1 MSEKEENNDDVE
13 IKKLFQ
19 DFKKQITNLKSKRTY
34 LENNLKKMKSDLEA
48 LQQEE
53 FSALNNLQKLIK
65 DGIVLNEKRAQ
76 METELNDIKEKLLKL
91 TKISI

>member
-19 DFKKQITNLKSKRTY
+19 DFKKQITNLKSKKTY
-34 LENNLKKMKSDLEA
+34 LENNLKKMKSELEA

-76 METELNDIKEKLLKL
+76 MEAELNDIKEKLLKL
-91 TKISI
+91 TKISV

>member
-34 LENNLKKMKSDLEA
+34 LENNLKKMKSELEA

>member
-13 IKKLFQ
+13 IKRLFQ
-19 DFKKQITNLKSKRTY
+19 DFKKQIVSLKSKKTY
-34 LENNLKKMKSDLEA
+34 LENNLKKMKSELAD

-76 METELNDIKEKLLKL
+76 METELNDIKEKLIKL
-91 TKISI
+91 TKISV

>member
-34 LENNLKKMKSDLEA
+34 LENNLKKMKSELAD

-76 METELNDIKEKLLKL
+76 METELNDIKEKLIKL
-91 TKISI
+91 TKISV

>member
-19 DFKKQITNLKSKRTY
+19 DFKKQIANLKSKKTY
-34 LENNLKKMKSDLEA
+34 LENNLKKMKSELEA